1 VRHISPAGGDKY
13 RVKEHLTNRCTLHK
27 LRDSMECRTVAR
39 ELTIEGTGIH
49 RGEKTALRLM
59 PGTRGIVFI
68 RGGRRIRATPANVVD
83 TRLNTAIGEGSV
95 LVSTIEHLMSSL
107 YGAGITDCEIE
118 VSGEEIPM
126 LDGSALPFVRLL
138 EEAGT
143 SPVGRRCAPI
153 QLPSVFRSQKGDA
166 WIEARPGPFSLTY
179 EIDFPDPAIGA
190 QRYRF
195 NGGDFAAEIAPAR
208 TFGRIQDVEGMQ
220 KAGLAL
226 GGGLHNAVVVDG
238 CRVLNPEG
246 FRFPDECVRHK
257 VLDALGDLW
266 LLGVPLVAEIRAFK
280 ASHTLHVDLT
290 RQIFEA
296 MTEERQR

>member
-1 VRHISPAGGDKY
+1 
-13 RVKEHLTNRCTLHK
+13 
-27 LRDSMECRTVAR
+27 MECRTVAR

-68 RGGRRIRATPANVVD
+68 RQGRRIRATPANVVD

-143 SPVGRRCAPI
+143 SPVGRWCAPL
-153 QLPSVFRSQKGDA
+153 QLPSVFRAQRGDA

-190 QRYRF
+190 QQYRF
-195 NGGDFAAEIAPAR
+195 SGGDYAAEIAPAR

-220 KAGLAL
+220 EAGLAL

-238 CRVLNPEG
+238 SRVLNPEG

-257 VLDALGDLW
+257 ILDALGDLW
-266 LLGVPLVAEIRAFK
+266 LLGVPLAAEIRAFK

-296 MTEERQR
+296 MTEERQG